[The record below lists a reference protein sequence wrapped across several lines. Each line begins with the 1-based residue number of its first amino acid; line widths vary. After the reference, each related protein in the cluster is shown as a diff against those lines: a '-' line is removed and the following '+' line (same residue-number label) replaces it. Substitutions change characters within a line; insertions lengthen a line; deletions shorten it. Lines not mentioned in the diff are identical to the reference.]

1 MVESTQ
7 FIPRNEKDPNEANKI
22 YKSRIHGMVSMTKVA
37 VAPQPLA
44 IHLYRR
50 RAAAVK
56 ARLRATPI
64 PDHVSGASNRACGG
78 TRPTPG
84 RVGTRRLLT
93 TRRLSASHMLSPA
106 LYNV

>member
-22 YKSRIHGMVSMTKVA
+22 YKSRIHGMVSMTKVE

-44 IHLYRR
+44 IE
-50 RAAAVK
+50 VK
-56 ARLRATPI
+56 ARATTI
-64 PDHVSGASNRACGG
+64 PDHVSGACNTACGG

-84 RVGTRRLLT
+84 RVGARHLLT